1 MDVRVY
7 QQGDIHRLPI
17 RSGDL
22 FDCVPESVIMSG
34 MANSVF
40 IDGEIAAVG
49 GVIPL
54 YKGVGTLWSYVS
66 DRMRGHG
73 VELVRFLRREI
84 PIVMKNLGLHRLHVT
99 VQCHLDEY
107 VQFSRLL
114 GFEIESRMKAASPD
128 GRDMYMMAIVRLEN
142 VGC

>member
-7 QQGDIHRLPI
+7 QQGDIHKLPI

-22 FDCVPESVIMSG
+22 FDCIPESVIMSG

-54 YKGVGTLWSYVS
+54 YRGVGTLWSYIS

-73 VELVRFLRREI
+73 MELVKFLRREI
-84 PIVMKNLGLHRLHVT
+84 PKVMDNLGMHRLHVT

-107 VQFSRLL
+107 VRFSHLL
-114 GFEIESRMKAASPD
+114 GFKTESIMEAASPD
-128 GRDMYMMAIVRLEN
+128 GRDMYMMAIVRKEN
-142 VGC
+142 VGR